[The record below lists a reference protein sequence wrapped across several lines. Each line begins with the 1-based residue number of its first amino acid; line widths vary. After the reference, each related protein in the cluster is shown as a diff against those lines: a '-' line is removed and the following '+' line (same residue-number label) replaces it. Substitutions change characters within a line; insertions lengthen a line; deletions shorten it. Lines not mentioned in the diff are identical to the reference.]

1 MMPNLLLLTL
11 LALIVG
17 CGQHQP
23 EPMIAE
29 YYDSDGNVT
38 AVERQGHKLSGE
50 ELKSYKSQFA
60 GIGAVITTNELG
72 LFVKEVPKNS
82 PAFQAG
88 IQPSDIIITVDG
100 EPTAGMNLADALN
113 ALRGNPGTTVSFSVT
128 RSGLEG
134 ELTVEVS
141 RARFYSWR
149 EMD

>member
-1 MMPNLLLLTL
+1 MLNLLLLTF

-38 AVERQGHKLSGE
+38 AVDRQGRKLSGE
-50 ELKSYKSQFA
+50 ELKSYKSKFA
-60 GIGAVITTNELG
+60 GIGAVITTNALG

-88 IQPSDIIITVDG
+88 IQPGDIIITVDG
-100 EPTAGMNLADALN
+100 EPTAGMILADAAI
-113 ALRGNPGTTVSFSVT
+113 ALRGNPGTTVSVSVT

-134 ELTVEVS
+134 EFTAKVS
-141 RARFYSWR
+141 RARFYTWR
-149 EMD
+149 EKD